1 MPDEPAVVREAPIVC
16 GCLLFGAPKR
26 LNRSGLLASVRGPIF
41 MAKTPKTN
49 PHLQQVV
56 RELREVSREAD
67 APIWRDVA
75 ERLERT
81 RKNWSEVNLSRLS
94 RYAEKGEQI
103 VIPGVLLATGEI
115 TTPLTVAAFRT
126 SSAAQKK
133 IEAAGGRAITLL
145 ELAVQN
151 PKGSGVRIMG

>member
-1 MPDEPAVVREAPIVC
+1 MGRWH
-16 GCLLFGAPKR
+16 GSSRPKR
-26 LNRSGLLASVRGPIF
+26 LNRSGLLACVRGPIF
-41 MAKTPKTN
+41 MAKIPKTN

-103 VIPGVLLATGEI
+103 VVPGVLLATGEI
-115 TTPLTVAAFRT
+115 TTPLTVAA
-126 SSAAQKK
+126 SPP
-133 IEAAGGRAITLL
+133 AGC
-145 ELAVQN
+145 E
-151 PKGSGVRIMG
+151 GSGPTIPAART